1 MKKKDLLKKIE
12 ALETRI
18 IILESKVK
26 FLQEGWSWTWPI
38 GDKPEGPKFEP
49 LVVTKGTSCDAE
61 E

>member
-26 FLQEGWSWTWPI
+26 FLQEGWSWTWPM
-38 GDKPEGPKFEP
+38 DEAPKWEP
-49 LVVTKGTSCDAE
+49 PVVTKGTSCEAE